1 MVWQRQ
7 KSIQMIP
14 QFPMLSTLTAP
25 DMATPTADTGGD
37 GAFAEMFTS
46 AADATLPEDFVP
58 EGIVDPALL
67 LVPAVGIALVV
78 PTDQGAVMDAADSGG
93 ASVVPPATAGAAE
106 LPIVADEG
114 LTDWKTAII
123 PQPLADA
130 PEARTTA
137 IIPPAL
143 PVGNMAASVPPPA
156 TDAAASLRQDTALAA
171 ILAPAN
177 AVVTQLRP
185 PATALQDR
193 PGPGAPSRQSAT
205 LIRAEAEATTTDALL
220 TPAPPV
226 AEAALPDSIAAPS
239 ALLQTAPNT
248 PLSHL
253 PAASPQSVAPENL
266 ATLLTDYATT
276 PDSGPVEV
284 VLNPQE
290 LGKLRFE
297 IQQNGDQ
304 VKVILTV
311 ERPETL
317 DLMRRHGEQLLSDL
331 RQSGFQDA
339 TLSFGQWG
347 AQDHPDQTAQL
358 PPDDLSAPAATPAF
372 APAPLWP
379 ARTDLGGQGLNLRL

>member
-1 MVWQRQ
+1 
-7 KSIQMIP
+7 MIP

-25 DMATPTADTGGD
+25 DMAAPSADTGGD

-46 AADATLPEDFVP
+46 AADGTLPEDFVP
-58 EGIVDPALL
+58 EGVVDPALL

-78 PTDQGAVMDAADSGG
+78 PSDQGAVLDAADSGG
-93 ASVVPPATAGAAE
+93 ASVVLPANAGAAE

-114 LTDWKTAII
+114 LTDWKTPVV

-137 IIPPAL
+137 ITPPAL
-143 PVGNMAASVPPPA
+143 PPVGNMAASGSPPA
-156 TDAAASLRQDTALAA
+156 TDATASLRQDTALAA

-177 AVVTQLRP
+177 AVVTQIRP

-193 PGPGAPSRQSAT
+193 PGLGAPSRQSAT
-205 LIRAEAEATTTDALL
+205 LVRAEAETTATDALL
-220 TPAPPV
+220 TPALPV

-239 ALLQTAPNT
+239 ALMQTAPNT

-253 PAASPQSVAPENL
+253 PAVAPQSVAPENL
-266 ATLLTDYATT
+266 ATLITDHATT

-347 AQDHPDQTAQL
+347 AQDRPDQTAPHL
-358 PPDDLSAPAATPAF
+358 PDDPSAPAAPPAF